1 MIITGVIFAPTI
13 GNYISQ
19 GLSDKLLMLSF
30 SILMI
35 LIGVWSLIKAKV
47 MSGSEKSVCKSNQS
61 KMYSSI
67 IDKWWCRW
75 YINWFFGVGVG
86 F

>member
-1 MIITGVIFAPTI
+1 MIITGVIFAPI
-13 GNYISQ
+13 GSYISQ

-35 LIGVWSLIKAKV
+35 LIGVWSLIKAKL
-47 MSGSEKSVCKSNQS
+47 MSGSDKSNQS

-75 YINWFFGVGVG
+75 YINWFFSVGVG